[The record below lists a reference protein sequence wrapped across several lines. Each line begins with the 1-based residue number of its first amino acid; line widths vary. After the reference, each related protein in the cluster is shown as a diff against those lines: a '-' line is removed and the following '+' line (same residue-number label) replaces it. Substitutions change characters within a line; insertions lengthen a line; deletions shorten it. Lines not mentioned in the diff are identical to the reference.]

1 MKYLLIGINGVYNYG
16 CEAIVRGS
24 VNILR
29 AFDPQ
34 AEITYATLSPDYD
47 RKMLADCGLEI
58 IPRRFISRFSFPR
71 LARRLAAC
79 LGIEI
84 PVMFDLKETATEK
97 QYDYVL
103 SIGGDIYTL
112 SPDNK
117 EYPSALM
124 LFGDYCEKNG
134 RHYILWGASV
144 GPFSANPGVEK
155 KVKEHLLRISGIT
168 ADPAFTVAAEITKET
183 GSFSGAIPEKIALNL
198 SPLSLCYTGQGRKNG
213 IAEHRLL
220 VGKLLEMFP
229 CEIILVPHVCPP
241 DEGIDDDYSYLNEL
255 YRSLPE
261 TLRSRVRLLPRGLG
275 FIATKTE
282 LIKCDLCIAARM
294 HCAINAMTA
303 YVPTVLLSYSSK
315 ASGMA
320 EYVYGSRKY
329 VCALEN
335 VLNYDFSGNINLS
348 EQHCLLKARI
358 PAVTRAAYSAMKIF
372 KAHGGKITARNRPE
386 GGASFCFWL
395 EMEDTDHVK
404 Q

>member
-134 RHYILWGASV
+134 RHYIL
-144 GPFSANPGVEK
+144 
-155 KVKEHLLRISGIT
+155 
-168 ADPAFTVAAEITKET
+168 
-183 GSFSGAIPEKIALNL
+183 
-198 SPLSLCYTGQGRKNG
+198 
-213 IAEHRLL
+213 
-220 VGKLLEMFP
+220 FP
-229 CEIILVPHVCPP
+229 PI
-241 DEGIDDDYSYLNEL
+241 
-255 YRSLPE
+255 
-261 TLRSRVRLLPRGLG
+261 RGW
-275 FIATKTE
+275 
-282 LIKCDLCIAARM
+282 R
-294 HCAINAMTA
+294 
-303 YVPTVLLSYSSK
+303 
-315 ASGMA
+315 
-320 EYVYGSRKY
+320 R
-329 VCALEN
+329 
-335 VLNYDFSGNINLS
+335 
-348 EQHCLLKARI
+348 R
-358 PAVTRAAYSAMKIF
+358 
-372 KAHGGKITARNRPE
+372 
-386 GGASFCFWL
+386 
-395 EMEDTDHVK
+395 
-404 Q
+404 

>member
-97 QYDYVL
+97 KYDYVL

-168 ADPAFTVAAEITKET
+168 
-183 GSFSGAIPEKIALNL
+183 SREKKSTEYLKSIGLGGRLLECALNL

-213 IAEHRLL
+213 IAEHRVL

-372 KAHGGKITARNRPE
+372 KAHGGKE
-386 GGASFCFWL
+386 FSGC
-395 EMEDTDHVK
+395 
-404 Q
+404 

>member
-168 ADPAFTVAAEITKET
+168 SREKKSTEYLKSIGLGGRLLECADPAFTVAAEITKET

-213 IAEHRLL
+213 IAEHRVL

-372 KAHGGKITARNRPE
+372 KAHGGKE
-386 GGASFCFWL
+386 FSGC
-395 EMEDTDHVK
+395 
-404 Q
+404 